1 MTNAHTAYTHVHPLY
16 QCLVDEPNSV
26 RIHRIQTEKFI
37 SYPHAEFALSKLEN
51 LINYPVRSRMP
62 CLLLYGKPGM
72 GKTQILTKFLKS
84 HAKTIPNEPPP
95 PNPVVSFQMPVVP
108 EEKRFYRQLL
118 SALEA
123 PHPIYGTTNTL
134 VSLARKILVDRGTK
148 IILIDEIHAVLAGT
162 PRQQMLI
169 FNTIR
174 YLTNDLRVPIVCAGT
189 REALSALC
197 RDQQLADRF
206 EALEL
211 PTWYDG
217 EDFMDLIDT
226 ISSTLPLRKPSDLG
240 LAQARQL
247 ILERTGGI
255 TVRIFRFIEDLAC
268 QAILNG
274 TEQILL
280 KDIRNSKITPL
291 ASMGV

>member
-1 MTNAHTAYTHVHPLY
+1 MTDLATAYAHVHPQY
-16 QCLVDEPNSV
+16 QALVDEPTSE

-37 SYPHAEFALSKLEN
+37 KYPHAEFALNKLEN
-51 LINYPVRSRMP
+51 LINYPTRSRMP
-62 CLLLYGKPGM
+62 CLLLYGKPGV
-72 GKTQILTKFLKS
+72 GKTLILKKFLKS
-84 HAKTIPNEPPP
+84 HDKIIPNEPPP

-123 PHPIYGTTNTL
+123 PNPVYGTTNTL
-134 VSLARKILVDRGTK
+134 VSLARKILADRGTK

-189 REALSALC
+189 RESLSALC

-206 EALEL
+206 EAVEL
-211 PTWYDG
+211 PTWKEG
-217 EDFMDLIDT
+217 KDFAGLIDT

-240 LAQARQL
+240 TAKARQL
-247 ILERTGGI
+247 ILERTDGI

-274 TEQILL
+274 SEQILL
-280 KDIRNSKITPL
+280 QDIRNSKAMPL
-291 ASMGV
+291 ASMGI